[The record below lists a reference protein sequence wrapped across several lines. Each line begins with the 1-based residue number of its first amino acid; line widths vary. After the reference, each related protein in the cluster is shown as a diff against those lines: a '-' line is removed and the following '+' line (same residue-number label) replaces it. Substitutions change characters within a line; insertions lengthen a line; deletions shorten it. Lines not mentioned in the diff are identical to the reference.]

1 MTIPQ
6 IKKII
11 EVGNKAKNWTDKICL
26 TLSPASIYYCNKL
39 VTRRPGI
46 SKIYSISM
54 GFGFEIEV
62 TNKFLKS
69 MTRKEVIAFRK
80 HCKEQIRQATIL
92 KYGYDPEEGCV

>member
-11 EVGNKAKNWTDKICL
+11 EVGNNSKNWTDKICL
-26 TLSPASIYYCNKL
+26 VLRPANRYYCNQL
-39 VTRRPGI
+39 VCRRPGI
-46 SKIYSISM
+46 SKIYSISLAS
-54 GFGFEIEV
+54 GFEIEV

-80 HCKEQIRQATIL
+80 HCKEQIRQACIE
-92 KYGYDPEEGCV
+92 KFKWDPAEGCV